1 MKKLSDKWLH
11 FVAIYTGNVQEAAK
25 IVGFHPAYV
34 RRLIGDPLVVEAI
47 RVRNIAVAAPGIATR
62 EHRQQ
67 FWTDVYQDTE
77 RDMKDRLRASEL
89 LGKSEKDF
97 VDRVEQSGPG
107 GGPIQ
112 IESKPMTEEECIAEM
127 KKRGIPLPG

>member
-1 MKKLSDKWLH
+1 MKKLTDKWLH

-25 IVGFHPAYV
+25 TVGFHPAYV
-34 RRLIGDPLVVEAI
+34 RRMINDPMIVEAI
-47 RVRNIAVAAPGIATR
+47 RERNIAVAAPGIATR
-62 EHRQQ
+62 EERQQ
-67 FWTDVYQDTE
+67 FWTEIYRDTEQDT
-77 RDMKDRLRASEL
+77 RDRLRASEF

-107 GGPIQ
+107 GGPIETKQ
-112 IESKPMTEEECIAEM
+112 VSMTEEECIAEM